1 MSDEGIKINAY
12 LGSFS
17 VSAMGK
23 RKMVLDIPEDQ
34 AVQFLASQ
42 TLYGR
47 YCELTINE
55 IKEGAE

>member
-34 AVQFLASQ
+34 AVSFLAAQ
-42 TLYGR
+42 TMYGKHV
-47 YCELTINE
+47 EIT
-55 IKEGAE
+55 IKEIPEG